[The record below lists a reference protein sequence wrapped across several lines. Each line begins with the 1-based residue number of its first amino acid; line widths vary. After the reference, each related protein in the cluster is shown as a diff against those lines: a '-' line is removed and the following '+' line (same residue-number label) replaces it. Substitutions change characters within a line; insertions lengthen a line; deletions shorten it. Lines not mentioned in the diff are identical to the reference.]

1 MTEPREKGWVS
12 MGLPEPGPVR
22 GMRGVVGLL
31 LVDDLVGAWV
41 GCVTHVML
49 HRLEMKMMLLINS
62 ERETFSSVHHDV
74 MIDHTAAASYLML

>member
-41 GCVTHVML
+41 GCGL
-49 HRLEMKMMLLINS
+49 MMGSIVFCVRSLSSISQLLTT
-62 ERETFSSVHHDV
+62 ESSIMFHL
-74 MIDHTAAASYLML
+74 SYSCHAT